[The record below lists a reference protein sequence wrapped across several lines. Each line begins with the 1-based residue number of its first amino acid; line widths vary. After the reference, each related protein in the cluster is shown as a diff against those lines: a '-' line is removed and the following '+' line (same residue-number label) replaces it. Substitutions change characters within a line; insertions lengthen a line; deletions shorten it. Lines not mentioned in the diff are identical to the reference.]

1 MAEKRPNNYFD
12 DIPTSHRQI
21 KVFMIIVLAISLTRW
36 DNMVLGYVALVMR
49 SFWHRMQVDW
59 DLLRSRCTLA

>member
-21 KVFMIIVLAISLTRW
+21 KVFMI
-36 DNMVLGYVALVMR
+36 R
-49 SFWHRMQVDW
+49 SHFII
-59 DLLRSRCTLA
+59 LEKI

>member
-21 KVFMIIVLAISLTRW
+21 KVFMIIVLAYIFDQM
-36 DNMVLGYVALVMR
+36 DNMVLGYEDVRHV
-49 SFWHRMQVDW
+49 F
-59 DLLRSRCTLA
+59 

>member
-21 KVFMIIVLAISLTRW
+21 KVFMIIVLAYIFYAWRAIDRRPLTA
-36 DNMVLGYVALVMR
+36 DELEETEHKY
-49 SFWHRMQVDW
+49 
-59 DLLRSRCTLA
+59 